1 MGPLAAPP
9 GNYPDGFAGGSVAVS
24 IPFPLHPVFEGGTLL
39 ADPFRCK
46 TDTQILKSK
55 GDTVNLRS
63 IRDGRDK
70 DAVAKR
76 EVILSNFLEREP
88 ENCGS
93 RLSLAPSR

>member
-1 MGPLAAPP
+1 M
-9 GNYPDGFAGGSVAVS
+9 S

-46 TDTQILKSK
+46 TDTPILKSK

-88 ENCGS
+88 GELRFTPEPSAKSSNT
-93 RLSLAPSR
+93 LAQSKN